1 MAASL
6 LLFAVSLGMPP
17 AQALETALQAVEPH
31 PALRAAFR
39 ATLTSGSAVRQIE
52 YDPYAAPDQQFR
64 ITNAIGKDDELDQV
78 VNDWRS
84 ERQADVRLFADDLRM
99 SLADARVLTEAQGLS
114 IAFRHQIRPNDGPV
128 DKAISSQMIG
138 DMTLDAATGHLQA
151 INYCIERPIKLT
163 DGTVLTDYQQ
173 TYTFG
178 YSERWGVSYV
188 MSYELDAKGG
198 KWGMSEARSVRVTL
212 TDVAFGLAGDANQQ
226 LVSKPATYTPGLT
239 ANLR

>member
-1 MAASL
+1 
-6 LLFAVSLGMPP
+6 MPP

-52 YDPYAAPDQQFR
+52 YDPYAQPGQQFR
-64 ITNAIGKDDELDQV
+64 ITSTVGKDDELDHV
-78 VNDWRS
+78 VSDWQA

-99 SLADARVLTEAQGLS
+99 SLADARVVTEAQGLS

-138 DMTLDAATGHLQA
+138 DMTLDAATGHLRE
-151 INYCIERPIKLT
+151 INYRIERPIKLS
-163 DGTVLTDYQQ
+163 DGTILTDYQQ
-173 TYTFG
+173 TYRFG

-188 MSYELDAKGG
+188 LSYELDAKGG
-198 KWGMSEARSVRVTL
+198 RWGMSEVRTVRVTL

-226 LVSKPATYTPGLT
+226 LASKPASYLPGPT

>member
-6 LLFAVSLGMPP
+6 FLIAVSLGMPP

-39 ATLTSGSAVRQIE
+39 AALTSGAAVRQIE

-64 ITNAIGKDDELDQV
+64 ITNSIGKDDELDQV
-78 VNDWRS
+78 VADWKS

-99 SLADARVLTEAQGLS
+99 SLADARVVPESQGLS

-138 DMTLDAATGHLQA
+138 DMTLDATTGHLQE
-151 INYCIERPIKLT
+151 INYAIERPIKLG
-163 DGTVLTDYQQ
+163 DGAILTDYQQ

-188 MSYELDAKGG
+188 MSYELDARGG
-198 KWGMSEARSVRVTL
+198 RWGVSEARSIRVTL

>member
-6 LLFAVSLGMPP
+6 LLFAVSLGLSPT
-17 AQALETALQAVEPH
+17 QALETALQAVEPH

-52 YDPYAAPDQQFR
+52 YDPYADPGRQFR
-64 ITNAIGKDDELDQV
+64 ITNSIGKDEELDQV
-78 VNDWRS
+78 VNDWS
-84 ERQADVRLFADDLRM
+84 AERQADVRLFADGLRM
-99 SLADARVLTEAQGLS
+99 SLADARVVPEEQGLS

-128 DKAISSQMIG
+128 DRAISSQMIG
-138 DMTLDAATGHLQA
+138 DMTLDTASHLQE
-151 INYCIERPIKLT
+151 INYAIERPIKLSN
-163 DGTVLTDYQQ
+163 GTVLTDYQQ

-188 MSYELDAKGG
+188 TSYELDAKGG
-198 KWGMSEARSVRVTL
+198 RWGLAETRSVRVTL

-226 LVSKPATYTPGLT
+226 LTSKPATYSPGLT

>member
-6 LLFAVSLGMPP
+6 LLFAVSLGMSP

-52 YDPYAAPDQQFR
+52 YDPYADPARQFR
-64 ITNAIGKDDELDQV
+64 ITNSIGEDKELDQV
-78 VNDWRS
+78 VSDWKA

-99 SLADARVLTEAQGLS
+99 SLADARVVPESQGLS

-138 DMTLDAATGHLQA
+138 DMTLDTASHLQE
-151 INYCIERPIKLT
+151 INYCIERPIKLSN
-163 DGTVLTDYQQ
+163 GTVLTDYRQ

-178 YSERWGVSYV
+178 YSQRWGVSYV
-188 MSYELDAKGG
+188 TSYELDAEGG
-198 KWGMSEARSVRVTL
+198 RWGLAEARSVRVTL

-226 LVSKPATYTPGLT
+226 LASKPAPYSPGLT
-239 ANLR
+239 ADLR

>member
-1 MAASL
+1 
-6 LLFAVSLGMPP
+6 MPP

-52 YDPYAAPDQQFR
+52 YDPYAQAGQQFR
-64 ITNAIGKDDELDQV
+64 VTNSVGKDDELDQV
-78 VNDWRS
+78 VSDWKAD
-84 ERQADVRLFADDLRM
+84 RQADVRLFADDLRM
-99 SLADARVLTEAQGLS
+99 SLADARVVSESKGLS

-128 DKAISSQMIG
+128 DVAISSQMVG
-138 DMTLDAATGHLQA
+138 DMTLDETTGHLQD
-151 INYCIERPIKLT
+151 INYRIERPIKLA

-188 MSYELDAKGG
+188 MSYEVDARGG
-198 KWGMSEARSVRVTL
+198 RWGVSQTRSVRVTL

-226 LVSKPATYTPGLT
+226 LASKPADYTPGLT